1 MKPLTHIQQR
11 TAWSGLSEC
20 SSIKPLK
27 DLRPQE
33 VGRSSQ
39 GEISSWRQWRRYGMR
54 NSQKE
59 DWEGDN
65 DWSFKKLERV
75 EEEGGGRER
84 NGKNIS

>member
-1 MKPLTHIQQR
+1 MHLTLER
-11 TAWSGLSEC
+11 LEAPGSGNVWWSGGGVVGTC
-20 SSIKPLK
+20 F
-27 DLRPQE
+27 LR
-33 VGRSSQ
+33 
-39 GEISSWRQWRRYGMR
+39 WARRYGMR